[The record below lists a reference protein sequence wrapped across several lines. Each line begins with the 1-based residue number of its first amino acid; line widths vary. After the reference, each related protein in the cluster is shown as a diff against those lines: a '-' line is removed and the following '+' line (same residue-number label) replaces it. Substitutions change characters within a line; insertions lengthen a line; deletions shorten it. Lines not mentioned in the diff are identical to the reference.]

1 MTNACDTAIIQDS
14 RPNAGVGTGDFD
26 AVCHVVVLAFCAAVL
41 ACSALLSYS
50 EEGLSL
56 AGYRWPLTC
65 WLHETT
71 GIKCALCGLSRS
83 FCALAHGDLRASLH
97 FHRLGPAVFALFC
110 LEVPYRVGAL
120 VVRPRRMSAWMN
132 RLHIG
137 LVALVS
143 VAVLANWTL
152 YLGGLL
158 L

>member
-14 RPNAGVGTGDFD
+14 RPSVSLGSGGSD
-26 AVCHVVVLAFCAAVL
+26 AVCHLGVLAFCGTIL
-41 ACSALLSYS
+41 ACSALLTYS

-65 WLHETT
+65 WLHETL

-83 FCALAHGDLRASLH
+83 FCALGHGDLHAALH
-97 FHRLGPAVFALFC
+97 FHRLGPAVFVLFC
-110 LEVPYRVGAL
+110 LEVPYRLGAL
-120 VVRPRRMSAWMN
+120 AIRPKRMSPWLN
-132 RLHIG
+132 RLHLG
-137 LVALVS
+137 LAALVG

>member
-1 MTNACDTAIIQDS
+1 MTNACDTAIIPDS
-14 RPNAGVGTGDFD
+14 RPSASLSATGSD
-26 AVCHVVVLAFCAAVL
+26 AVCHVGVLVFCGAIL
-41 ACSALLSYS
+41 ACSALLTHS

-56 AGYRWPLTC
+56 AGCRWPLTC
-65 WLHETT
+65 WLHETL

-83 FCALAHGDLRASLH
+83 FCALGHGDLGAALH
-97 FHRLGPAVFALFC
+97 FHRLGPAVFALVC
-110 LEVPYRVGAL
+110 LEVPYRLGAL
-120 VVRPRRMSAWMN
+120 AIRPRRMSPWLN

-137 LVALVS
+137 LVALVG